1 MNWELRSDARKLAA
15 KGESIEFRPAE
26 NAMVYQFS
34 LRDWSD
40 FGLGIL
46 VRNDSKVLTYIKVG
60 QVIAFKIHRPEGSMP
75 EHPLEA
81 EIRHISEPEDGRHPD
96 HKIVGLHILQDL

>member
-1 MNWELRSDARKLAA
+1 
-15 KGESIEFRPAE
+15 
-26 NAMVYQFS
+26 MVYQFS

-46 VRNDSKVLTYIKVG
+46 VRNDSKILTHIKVG
-60 QVIAFKIHRPEGSMP
+60 QVITFKIHKPEGNIA

-81 EIRHISEPEDGRHPD
+81 EIRHISEPENGRHPD
-96 HKIVGLHILQDL
+96 HKIVGLHICQGI